1 MGVGGSIYLFGC
13 EDVFTLDYNLKNY
26 LDIKSIRR
34 VHFKL

>member
-1 MGVGGSIYLFGC
+1 VDHGWMGVLGSIYLFGC
-13 EDVFTLDYNLKNY
+13 DYNFKNY